1 MNRSG
6 QLPNLEKLFKDEE
19 EQDFT
24 PHGGSNLAAIFDNS
38 VKSIDVNSSL
48 KSYSPKKISSD
59 KNSIQPQIVH
69 NKTEVIVAKV
79 VHAYKLQN
87 GQYSLIG
94 KLGLALTGNIA
105 TNTYVLILY
114 RNKAEHISV
123 AKLTT
128 NFSYTVRE
136 NNYATYY
143 DNNNDNWSILFGS
156 CEACVEFA
164 REIGLSKYLSNQEK
178 SDDNVLYQDLTT
190 SSEGEE
196 AKEGDKISLKYSIIT
211 SITQPLKIN
220 TVSIQD
226 TTVEITTDNNWERSL
241 VGTRKNLK
249 RILFLPPSKQISLG
263 PGFPRD
269 KDIALEIEITDI
281 ARPEPAQMPSS
292 NLITSSGKA
301 SIISR
306 MARMGQS
313 ILPKLPSSTATDSE
327 DTEEEVH
334 IKSPRRLRNPAE
346 LSETQKKFPQNNKP
360 NPAVEQFTEVPNPT
374 GHSRGLQRNAISSP
388 STVASPHGTI
398 VATVPFS
405 NPWTPSP
412 IQQYLSTVDGQM
424 YPIQPALPQPVIAA
438 VDPNINVFLS
448 ESRTHNA
455 EIRMGMSKIA
465 DNVQKLLDKFHV
477 LEVQNAASPNNDQTF
492 ESSLKMLLALK
503 NEKTNND
510 TIEINK
516 ISTINESSSV
526 HHVSREEL
534 KKLEEDLNTTKR
546 SLSES
551 LNRLEAAEIEKKN
564 INLEKLA
571 LEEKIRKLESSLSDT
586 QNEFQK
592 ALDNLKNSND
602 LTMKYQSDNTKLQAK
617 IITLDAKTKALEDAV
632 TSNKNTTIIRNDK
645 ATEIK
650 QIMNQTY
657 QTLIRKFTED
667 SYTTDYIKTA
677 VAKTIRT
684 VTLHILKEN
693 RNDVELHTPNDT
705 LMKES
710 TGNFDKNK
718 SANETVTLPNV
729 GDNLDLG
736 INMNPAVQDE
746 PPPIPP
752 MDLDIDND
760 WSL

>member
-6 QLPNLEKLFKDEE
+6 QLPNLDKLFKDEE

-24 PHGGSNLAAIFDNS
+24 PHGGSNLAAIFDNP

-48 KSYSPKKISSD
+48 KSHSPKKISND
-59 KNSIQPQIVH
+59 KNSIQSQIVN

-94 KLGLALTGNIA
+94 KLGLALTGNAA
-105 TNTYVLILY
+105 TNIYVLILY

-143 DNNNDNWSILFGS
+143 DNNNDNWSILFES
-156 CEACVEFA
+156 SEACIEFA
-164 REIGLSKYLSNQEK
+164 REIGLSKYLLNQEK

-190 SSEGEE
+190 SNEGEE
-196 AKEGDKISLKYSIIT
+196 AKEGDKISLKCSIIT

-269 KDIALEIEITDI
+269 KDIAVEIEITDI
-281 ARPEPAQMPSS
+281 ARSEPAQMPSS

-334 IKSPRRLRNPAE
+334 IKSPRRLRNLAE
-346 LSETQKKFPQNNKP
+346 LSEAQKKIPQNNKP
-360 NPAVEQFTEVPNPT
+360 SPSIEQFTDVPIQA
-374 GHSRGLQRNAISSP
+374 GHSRGLQRNAVFSS
-388 STVASPHGTI
+388 SNVASPHGTI
-398 VATVPFS
+398 VATMPFA
-405 NPWTPSP
+405 NPWTPAP

-424 YPIQPALPQPVIAA
+424 YPIQSAIPQPVIAT
-438 VDPNINVFLS
+438 VDPNMNVFLS
-448 ESRTHNA
+448 ETRTHNA

-477 LEVQNAASPNNDQTF
+477 LEVQNAASPNNEQAF

-510 TIEINK
+510 TTETDK

-526 HHVSREEL
+526 HVSREEL
-534 KKLEEDLNTTKR
+534 KKITDDLDTTKK
-546 SLSES
+546 SLSEN

-586 QNEFQK
+586 QSEFQK
-592 ALDNLKNSND
+592 ALDNLKIAND
-602 LTMKYQSDNTKLQAK
+602 LTIKYQTDNTKLQAK
-617 IITLDAKTKALEDAV
+617 IVTLDEKTKALEDAV
-632 TSNKNTTIIRNDK
+632 TLNKNTTVIQNDK

-650 QIMNQTY
+650 QIMNKTY
-657 QTLIRKFTED
+657 QTLIKKFTED

-677 VAKTIRT
+677 VAKTIRA

-693 RNDVELHTPNDT
+693 KNNVELHTPNDL

-718 SANETVTLPNV
+718 SENETVTLPNV
-729 GDNLDLG
+729 GDNLNLG
-736 INMNPAVQDE
+736 KNMNPAVQDE

-752 MDLDIDND
+752 MDLDIDSD